1 MRLTSKLTKVS
12 VYSPIGNRD
21 GNLEGTPAY
30 LPGSPHHPGGILKG
44 GKAAGG
50 YYGDDDWC
58 STKLRQTLEHKIAN
72 LDLVDHI
79 RDFGKARNATQLR
92 SHLMRVIA
100 SAIPAHWMRMMT
112 PHVRLP
118 PPWTRASRSPSRH
131 SPTWRTA
138 RPSVAPCR
146 ARSPAFA
153 SARAASSWRHSA
165 PPAPPSS
172 STPT

>member
-30 LPGSPHHPGGILKG
+30 LPGSPHHPGGVLKG

-100 SAIPAHWMRMMT
+100 SAIR
-112 PHVRLP
+112 R
-118 PPWTRASRSPSRH
+118 
-131 SPTWRTA
+131 RTGCA
-138 RPSVAPCR
+138 
-146 ARSPAFA
+146 
-153 SARAASSWRHSA
+153 
-165 PPAPPSS
+165 
-172 STPT
+172 